1 MQKIVDLENTSIGI
15 LKPYSNFESCMQY
28 LVVNALK
35 KKKKNLVN
43 WKNSVKT
50 NILCENQTFKM

>member
-35 KKKKNLVN
+35 KKKKKPGKLEE
-43 WKNSVKT
+43 
-50 NILCENQTFKM
+50 LCQNKYIM